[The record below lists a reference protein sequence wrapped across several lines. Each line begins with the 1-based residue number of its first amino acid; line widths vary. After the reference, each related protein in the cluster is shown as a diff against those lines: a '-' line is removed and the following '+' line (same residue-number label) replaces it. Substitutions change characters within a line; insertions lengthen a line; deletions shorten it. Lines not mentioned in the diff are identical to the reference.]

1 MIHYFRAFPRTLK
14 SDLILLSSSLNVSA
28 CKSWQIMTNYR
39 NTCRWNI
46 SFLQLLILSLRMFG
60 HLFMYS
66 VQTLCFFVRHNCYIQ
81 TWKQRNLFLSQV
93 VIKVVIKVVILHKRL
108 SKCRDSKFSI
118 WTKFKPS
125 KKTTT
130 TWLFVRLMQDFPEP
144 PVRQRSFLRLQLE
157 TLEDNRVQI
166 VCSYK
171 AEVD

>member
-1 MIHYFRAFPRTLK
+1 MIHYLRAFPKTLK
-14 SDLILLSSSLNVSA
+14 SDLILFSGSLNASA

-46 SFLQLLILSLRMFG
+46 SFLHLLQLLILSLRMFG
-60 HLFMYS
+60 HLFMFS

-93 VIKVVIKVVILHKRL
+93 VVILHKRL

-130 TWLFVRLMQDFPEP
+130 TWLFLRLMQDFPEP